1 MRKILLLVFVA
12 NTFFAGAQSLY
23 TSTINDK
30 TISVTGSAAL
40 EIVPDEIY
48 LQVDLKEYQ
57 KKGKEK
63 VDIDQ
68 IKKSFIQSC
77 NDAGI
82 ADSCITVYNYEGTNG
97 KSWTLRRKKDQ
108 EDLKATISYWIKLN
122 APSKVD
128 ELVNR
133 LDDDATTN
141 FFIAEV
147 SHSKIIE
154 FRKQLKVQAIKAAK
168 EKAIYLTEAIN
179 EKIGKAITINEPS
192 EYYSTDSRD
201 NYRSSLNF
209 LSNSN
214 ANTNGLYESGES
226 NSNIDFKKIKL
237 RFEVSVVFALQ

>member
-1 MRKILLLVFVA
+1 MRKILLLVFIA
-12 NTFFAGAQSLY
+12 NSFLAGAQSLY
-23 TSTINDK
+23 RTNVTEK

-77 NDAGI
+77 KDAGI
-82 ADSCITVYNYEGTNG
+82 ADSCVTVYNYEGTNG
-97 KSWTLRRKKDQ
+97 KSWTLRKKKDE

-122 APSKVD
+122 SPSKVD

-133 LDDDATTN
+133 LDDDATIN
-141 FFIAEV
+141 FFIAEI

-154 FRKQLKVQAIKAAK
+154 FRKQLKIQAIKAAK

-201 NYRSSLNF
+201 NYKSTLNVF
-209 LSNSN
+209 SNSM
-214 ANTNGLYESGES
+214 ANTNGSYESGES
-226 NSNIDFKKIKL
+226 NSNVDFKKIKL
-237 RFEVSVVFALQ
+237 RYEVSVVFALQ